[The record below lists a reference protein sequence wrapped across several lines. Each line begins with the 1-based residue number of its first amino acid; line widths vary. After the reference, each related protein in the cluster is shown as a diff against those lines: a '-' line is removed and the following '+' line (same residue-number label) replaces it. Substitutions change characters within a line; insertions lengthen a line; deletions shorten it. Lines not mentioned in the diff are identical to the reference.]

1 MDLPTDIIQNNISKY
16 LLEDKQINKIFNN
29 KEDNELKFI
38 LFGNNIALPYMNI
51 YSIENKMEVKN
62 DELMKYVNYILKQ
75 KIQIRLLKKLMLLF
89 MKSMQKVKV
98 ALHGLKR

>member
-1 MDLPTDIIQNNISKY
+1 
-16 LLEDKQINKIFNN
+16 
-29 KEDNELKFI
+29 
-38 LFGNNIALPYMNI
+38 MNI

-75 KIQIRLLKKLMLLF
+75 KNICKTVKKLMLLF